1 MTEQARDLVSTTR
14 SEPPA
19 AHSRA
24 GSAHSPRSPHSP
36 RGGGASP
43 SPARRWLLVLGA
55 VALALTAGLWVRA
68 RSHKK
73 DAGAG
78 AEKVVRDVPYLDGV
92 WIRYSQ
98 GFAER
103 NHVEFAAISTSTL
116 SPVVHVTGTV
126 DFDPDKVA
134 AIGARISGR
143 VRNVLKLE
151 GDSVK
156 PGDVL
161 AEIESAELGE
171 AQAALIAARA
181 HASAALVNER
191 REKELAQAKISSERD
206 AELAA
211 ATAASARAD
220 LVAVEG
226 KVRAMGGEPRGEPG
240 ILLLHSPIAGRVVNR
255 NLWRG
260 QFVEPTVTAFKVA
273 DLSRVFVQ
281 LAVFERDVVN
291 IRAGDPV
298 EFFPPG
304 GNVKTAVA
312 GRVAYVG
319 DEIDLQTKTATIRVI
334 VEQPATPLR
343 PGQSVLAKIHTSAT
357 PEPVLVLPREA
368 VTSVDGKP
376 TVFVAHDATSVEPRA
391 VEVGR
396 QDGQQI
402 EIAKGLKEGE
412 RVVVNGV
419 FALKSEIFR

>member
-1 MTEQARDLVSTTR
+1 
-14 SEPPA
+14 
-19 AHSRA
+19 
-24 GSAHSPRSPHSP
+24 
-36 RGGGASP
+36 
-43 SPARRWLLVLGA
+43 VLGA
-55 VALALTAGLWVRA
+55 LALAVGAAVWA
-68 RSHKK
+68 RSRSQHKH
-73 DAGAG
+73 AAVG

-134 AIGARISGR
+134 AIGARITGR

-151 GDSVK
+151 GDPVK

-171 AQAALIAARA
+171 AQAALISARA
-181 HASAALVNER
+181 HASAAHVNER
-191 REKELAQAKISSERD
+191 RERELAQAKISSERD
-206 AELAA
+206 AEQAA
-211 ATAASARAD
+211 ATAASTRAD
-220 LVAVEG
+220 LVAAEG
-226 KVRAMGGEPRGEPG
+226 RVRAMGGEPRGEPG

-255 NLWRG
+255 NLSRG

-298 EFFPPG
+298 EFSAP
-304 GNVKTAVA
+304 GNVKTTVA

-319 DEIDLQTKTATIRVI
+319 DEIDLQTKTATVRVI
-334 VEQPATPLR
+334 VEQPTIPLR
-343 PGQSVLAKIHTSAT
+343 PGQSVLAKIHTSAAA
-357 PEPVLVLPREA
+357 EPSLVLPREA

-376 TVFVAHDATSVEPRA
+376 TVFVAHDALSVEPRA
-391 VEVGR
+391 IELGR
-396 QDGQQI
+396 QDGQQV